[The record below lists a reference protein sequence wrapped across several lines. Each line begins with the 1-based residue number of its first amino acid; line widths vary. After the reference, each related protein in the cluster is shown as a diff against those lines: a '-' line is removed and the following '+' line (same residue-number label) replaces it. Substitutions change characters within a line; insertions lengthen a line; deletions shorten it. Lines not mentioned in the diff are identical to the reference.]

1 MDLKVRQ
8 IDIQIKDDLQTI
20 YSRKLL
26 LANHLIFIENLPK
39 YLKSFAI
46 RMCIQ
51 ILENISF
58 NAPNINAKRV
68 IPS

>member
-1 MDLKVRQ
+1 MDLKDRQ

-20 YSRKLL
+20 YSKKLL

-46 RMCIQ
+46 RMCTQ